1 MENTL
6 REYNNIKP
14 KVWEFIEGF
23 RGNKK
28 FGKTEAAAYISML
41 SEIHHVETG
50 ANIAEGLKYALNMA
64 YEKLSG
70 GLGELKTNYEKTY
83 NNWLELDRRKI
94 DLKRFVPFENQ
105 VKPKTYRPAEPVYS
119 ISLFTGAYGLDL
131 GFEQAGFEVTLGLDI
146 SSASY
151 ENFHANRPGKPFITE
166 DINKISIQDILKEAG
181 LKPGEVDVLTGGP
194 PCQPFSTAGKR
205 LALNDPRASALMR
218 YIDAINEMKPKVFV
232 MEEVPGLL
240 SARIKHVPL
249 KERGKR
255 PLTPEEKPGSV
266 WRVVLEE
273 LRKTG
278 YIIKWKKLN
287 AADYGTPQIRER
299 IIVIGVRPDI
309 ARKKRITEATPL
321 HPTPTHTGYARRPK
335 QQKATKSKEK
345 PLDEWVSP
353 TKLRPW
359 VTLAEAI
366 ADIKTHDGMA
376 SLGPK
381 YTKYVKY
388 VPPGGNWRQIP
399 DELKP
404 AAMNGSLYS
413 GGGRTS
419 TYRRLSW
426 YYPSPTLLTSPTMKA
441 TMRIHP
447 LEDRPLSVREYLRI
461 QGFPDDW
468 KVVLPISHAYRHF
481 GEAVPVPLA
490 RAVALK
496 VRRDIL
502 GVPDA

>member
-1 MENTL
+1 MLEHIFQ
-6 REYNNIKP
+6 EYDAVKP
-14 KVWEFIEGF
+14 KVWGLVEGF
-23 RGNKK
+23 RGNKQL
-28 FGKTEAAAYISML
+28 GKTEVAAYISML
-41 SEIHHVETG
+41 TEIHHLETG
-50 ANIAEGLKYALNMA
+50 ADLIEGLKYALQRA
-64 YEKLSG
+64 HERLSK
-70 GLGELKTNYEKTY
+70 GLGELKGDYDQVY
-83 NNWLELDRRKI
+83 NQWLELDREKI
-94 DLKRFVPFENQ
+94 DMRRFVPFENQ
-105 VKPKTYRPAEPVYS
+105 VKPETYKPAEPLYV

-146 SSASY
+146 SEASY

-166 DINKISIQDILKEAG
+166 DINKVSVQDILKEAG
-181 LKPGEVDVLTGGP
+181 LKSEEVDVLTGGP

-205 LALNDPRASALMR
+205 QALNDPRASALMR

-255 PLTPEEKPGSV
+255 LLTPEEQPGSV
-266 WRVVLEE
+266 WKVVLEE
-273 LRKTG
+273 LKKTG
-278 YIIKWKKLN
+278 YLIKWKKLN
-287 AADYGTPQIRER
+287 AANYGTPQIRER
-299 IIVIGVRPDI
+299 IIVVGIRPDV
-309 ARKKRITEATPL
+309 AKERDITEGTLL
-321 HPTPTHTGYARRPK
+321 HPIPTYEGY
-335 QQKATKSKEK
+335 TKRSKGKEK
-345 PLDEWVSP
+345 RLDDWLSP
-353 TKLRPW
+353 QKVEPW

-366 ADIKTHDGMA
+366 ADIKSHDGVA

-381 YTKYVKY
+381 YTKYTKY

-404 AAMNGSLYS
+404 EAMNGSLYS

>member
-6 REYNNIKP
+6 REYNAIKLD
-14 KVWEFIEGF
+14 VWGFIEQF
-23 RGNKK
+23 RGNKE

-50 ANIAEGLKYALNMA
+50 ANIIDGLKYALKTA
-64 YEKLSG
+64 HKKLAG
-70 GLGELKTNYEKTY
+70 GLGGLKEDYNKTY
-83 NNWLELDRRKI
+83 THWLALDRKKI
-94 DLKRFVPFENQ
+94 DLQKFIPFENQ
-105 VKPKTYRPAEPVYS
+105 VKPEIYKPAEPLYG

-151 ENFHANRPGKPFITE
+151 ENFHANRPDKPFITE

-181 LKPGEVDVLTGGP
+181 LKAGEVDVLTGGP

-255 PLTPEEKPGSV
+255 PLSPEEQPGSV
-266 WRVVLEE
+266 WKVVLSE
-273 LRKTG
+273 LKKTG
-278 YIIKWKKLN
+278 YLIRWKKLN
-287 AADYGTPQIRER
+287 AADYGAPQIRER

-309 ARKKRITEATPL
+309 AKKQKITEATQL
-321 HPTPTHTGYARRPK
+321 HPAPTHIGHVKRPK
-335 QQKATKSKEK
+335 QRTATGKEK
-345 PLDEWVSP
+345 PLDKWVAP
-353 TKLRPW
+353 AKLRPW
-359 VTLAEAI
+359 VTVAEAI
-366 ADIKTHDGMA
+366 ADVKNHDGIA

-381 YTKYVKY
+381 YAKYVKY

-502 GVPDA
+502 GVSDA